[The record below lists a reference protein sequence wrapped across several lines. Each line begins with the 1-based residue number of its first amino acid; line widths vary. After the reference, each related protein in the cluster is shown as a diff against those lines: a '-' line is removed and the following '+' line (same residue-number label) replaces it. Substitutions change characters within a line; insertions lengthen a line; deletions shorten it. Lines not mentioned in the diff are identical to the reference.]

1 MLINAVIYTFPP
13 DKADEVETLFAEL
26 GAVSRTEPGCI
37 SYEVARGKGIDASSF
52 ALFEKW
58 RDAAALEEHYATE
71 HFQRLG
77 LNGVRPMALSR
88 LAIKGALI
96 D

>member
-1 MLINAVIYTFPP
+1 VLINAVIYTFPP
-13 DKADEVETLFAEL
+13 EHADTVEGLFTQLA
-26 GAVSRTEPGCI
+26 AASRAEPGCI
-37 SYEVARGKGIDASSF
+37 SYEVARGKDADAGSF

-58 RDAAALEEHYATE
+58 RDTAALEEHYATE

-77 LNGVRPMALSR
+77 VNGVRTFATSR